1 MDRPLRRSARLNKN
15 EVSADQEIRPDDQ
28 QPRVPCSDRSSSARS
43 SAATMRR
50 LAEARAA
57 RELAELE
64 ERRLETEQ
72 RHLEEQRQLEQRRLE
87 EQRQLEQRRLEAERA
102 RIEAGLE
109 EEKAQIEVEEVE
121 KASSRA
127 SLSRVEKASSRASLS
142 RVVHWL
148 NQNHSPK
155 PEANRSDKLLGRLS
169 ARDLPTFS
177 GDALEWLRFKH
188 AFESTTRIGQYSED
202 ENVARLQRCLRGEA
216 WETVAARIITVS
228 SAQEIMKTLEMR
240 FGRPDLIVQKIIGE
254 IKKIPKLSG
263 SRTELVT
270 LATKVSNCL
279 AAITA
284 TNCSD
289 YLYSPDLV
297 MEIVN
302 KLTENL
308 VYRWIDYSVTQDA
321 ARRPKLAALSDYLMR
336 EAELV
341 CKAGVME
348 PQLKTKTF
356 SSGFGRHP
364 VLAMVDDYS
373 DSGAANATND
383 YSDSGAAN
391 ATNMASINAVSF
403 QKRGGQTD
411 TTRPYCP
418 FCEKDGH
425 DLNSCSP
432 FSSRSVDE
440 RWDWICN
447 KKLCFKCFSPKHRR
461 ERCRSRRQCATC
473 SRGHHTLLHR
483 EDWLNWTKSKRSNG
497 DNDKTTET
505 TANLWTKP
513 EQEGRRYVGV
523 LPVNVEGPAGS
534 VRTCVMIDGGSTISL
549 IDSRLAEKIG
559 AEGPRV
565 NLNLQGAVGE
575 TKRENDSLAVAVT
588 LHTST
593 GSFYLPKIRT
603 VDSLR
608 LPTQKVDRKLIESC
622 LHLQDVPLEEYDGY
636 PEILIGQDYLQLI
649 LIRENR
655 EGRANEPVAS
665 RTNLGWVLHGF
676 VSSSCKVNKEFTNH
690 LHHSEADV
698 ELHELVND
706 YFRVDSL
713 GVKHEENDK
722 FSPGEQRAMSILDAK
737 TRKIGDRW
745 ETGLLWRSDD
755 VALPENKGSAVQR
768 LKVIERMMDVDPAFS
783 IDYSKQVDNL
793 LEKHYAEEVHETLAG
808 PRLWYLPHFG
818 VRNPSKP
825 GKLRLVHDARAET
838 KGISLNTE
846 LLAGPDLLN
855 SLVGVLFR
863 FRERAVA
870 VTGDI
875 KEMFMRVKINEED
888 QKSQLFLWRGMNRD
902 QPPRTYKMTSM
913 IFGAKSSPCTATYI
927 IRKNADQYA
936 ESHPR
941 AVIAI
946 KRRHYVDDYCDSV
959 DTVELVAD
967 VTAIHIA
974 GGFEIRG
981 FVSNKSECLPEPT
994 ETPSVSLLQTESS
1007 QRTLG
1012 MIWKPQ
1018 KDALGFDL
1026 SFKKLEADIVDGSQK
1041 PTKRQMLK
1049 VIMSVF
1055 DPLGFLGPL
1064 LIRGKILLQQLWRS
1078 GVKWD
1083 ELIGDTFTRTWSEF
1097 LIDLKSCEEFMVPRC
1112 YGFSAFD
1119 QFQLH
1124 VFVDASEQ
1132 AFSAVAYLR
1141 RHNGEVA
1148 FAAGK
1153 CRVAPLKLITIPRL
1167 ELQAALM
1174 GARLG
1179 ATVQR
1184 EHDLN
1189 IVDRFFW
1196 TDSRVVWH
1204 WLQNNPQ
1211 DKKSFVS
1218 NRISE
1223 IRELSNSDEWKWL
1236 PGELNVA
1243 DEATRA
1249 KRHDTTKL
1257 KWTTGPDFLKLT
1269 EDRWPKITP
1278 PTILDDIEYTM
1289 ATRTRPAMPLPDIN
1303 RFSRWLRLIRA
1314 SANVILFVERLRNKS
1329 RVSLESRHM
1338 DRAEQLWIIQSQ
1350 HESFGEDIARIET
1363 NKPIEKCSK
1372 LKNLCSYI
1380 DDSGVL
1386 RLKGRARVVQD
1397 VDTGTLDPVLLDG
1410 KHQYT
1415 RLMIRH
1421 YHEKAFHGN
1430 TETVV
1435 NDLRQKYWV
1444 INLRSTVKAV
1454 QHSCLI
1460 CRQRKSQPLH
1470 PPTGDLPLARLAHH
1484 HRVFA
1489 HCGLDYFGPMT
1500 VTIGRRHEKRYG
1512 ALFTCMTTR
1521 AVHIEL
1527 AGSLTTDS
1535 AIMALRRMMNR
1546 RGNPKVIYSDNG
1558 TNFRGANTE
1567 LKRVLKEVDQSE
1579 VSKI

>member
-1 MDRPLRRSARLNKN
+1 
-15 EVSADQEIRPDDQ
+15 
-28 QPRVPCSDRSSSARS
+28 
-43 SAATMRR
+43 MRR

-263 SRTELVT
+263 SRT
-270 LATKVSNCL
+270 
-279 AAITA
+279 
-284 TNCSD
+284 D
-289 YLYSPDLV
+289 
-297 MEIVN
+297 
-302 KLTENL
+302 
-308 VYRWIDYSVTQDA
+308 
-321 ARRPKLAALSDYLMR
+321 
-336 EAELV
+336 
-341 CKAGVME
+341 
-348 PQLKTKTF
+348 
-356 SSGFGRHP
+356 
-364 VLAMVDDYS
+364 
-373 DSGAANATND
+373 
-383 YSDSGAAN
+383 
-391 ATNMASINAVSF
+391 
-403 QKRGGQTD
+403 
-411 TTRPYCP
+411 
-418 FCEKDGH
+418 
-425 DLNSCSP
+425 
-432 FSSRSVDE
+432 
-440 RWDWICN
+440 
-447 KKLCFKCFSPKHRR
+447 
-461 ERCRSRRQCATC
+461 
-473 SRGHHTLLHR
+473 
-483 EDWLNWTKSKRSNG
+483 
-497 DNDKTTET
+497 
-505 TANLWTKP
+505 
-513 EQEGRRYVGV
+513 
-523 LPVNVEGPAGS
+523 
-534 VRTCVMIDGGSTISL
+534 
-549 IDSRLAEKIG
+549 
-559 AEGPRV
+559 
-565 NLNLQGAVGE
+565 
-575 TKRENDSLAVAVT
+575 
-588 LHTST
+588 
-593 GSFYLPKIRT
+593 
-603 VDSLR
+603 
-608 LPTQKVDRKLIESC
+608 
-622 LHLQDVPLEEYDGY
+622 
-636 PEILIGQDYLQLI
+636 
-649 LIRENR
+649 
-655 EGRANEPVAS
+655 
-665 RTNLGWVLHGF
+665 
-676 VSSSCKVNKEFTNH
+676 
-690 LHHSEADV
+690 
-698 ELHELVND
+698 
-706 YFRVDSL
+706 L

-722 FSPGEQRAMSILDAK
+722 FSGQQRAMSILDAK

-913 IFGAKSSPCTATYI
+913 IFGTKSSPCTATYI

-959 DTVELVAD
+959 DTVEEMKQLVAD
-967 VTAIHIA
+967 VTAIHHA

-981 FVSNKSECLPEPT
+981 FVSNKPECLPEPT

-1153 CRVAPLKLITIPRL
+1153 CRVTPLKLITIPRL

-1196 TDSRVVWH
+1196 TDSV
-1204 WLQNNPQ
+1204 L
-1211 DKKSFVS
+1211 
-1218 NRISE
+1218 
-1223 IRELSNSDEWKWL
+1223 
-1236 PGELNVA
+1236 
-1243 DEATRA
+1243 EA
-1249 KRHDTTKL
+1249 
-1257 KWTTGPDFLKLT
+1257 
-1269 EDRWPKITP
+1269 
-1278 PTILDDIEYTM
+1278 M
-1289 ATRTRPAMPLPDIN
+1289 AA
-1303 RFSRWLRLIRA
+1303 
-1314 SANVILFVERLRNKS
+1314 
-1329 RVSLESRHM
+1329 
-1338 DRAEQLWIIQSQ
+1338 
-1350 HESFGEDIARIET
+1350 
-1363 NKPIEKCSK
+1363 
-1372 LKNLCSYI
+1372 
-1380 DDSGVL
+1380 
-1386 RLKGRARVVQD
+1386 
-1397 VDTGTLDPVLLDG
+1397 
-1410 KHQYT
+1410 
-1415 RLMIRH
+1415 
-1421 YHEKAFHGN
+1421 
-1430 TETVV
+1430 
-1435 NDLRQKYWV
+1435 
-1444 INLRSTVKAV
+1444 
-1454 QHSCLI
+1454 
-1460 CRQRKSQPLH
+1460 
-1470 PPTGDLPLARLAHH
+1470 
-1484 HRVFA
+1484 
-1489 HCGLDYFGPMT
+1489 
-1500 VTIGRRHEKRYG
+1500 
-1512 ALFTCMTTR
+1512 
-1521 AVHIEL
+1521 
-1527 AGSLTTDS
+1527 
-1535 AIMALRRMMNR
+1535 
-1546 RGNPKVIYSDNG
+1546 
-1558 TNFRGANTE
+1558 
-1567 LKRVLKEVDQSE
+1567 
-1579 VSKI
+1579 

>member
-1 MDRPLRRSARLNKN
+1 MDRPLCRSARVKKN
-15 EVSADQEIRPDDQ
+15 EVSADQESRPDDQ
-28 QPRVPCSDRSSSARS
+28 QPRVPCSDRSSSTRS

-64 ERRLETEQ
+64 ERRLEI
-72 RHLEEQRQLEQRRLE
+72 EQRRLE

-155 PEANRSDKLLGRLS
+155 PETNRNDKLLGRLS

-254 IKKIPKLSG
+254 IKKIPKLSS

-270 LATKVSNCL
+270 LATKVSNCI

-341 CKAGVME
+341 CRAGVME

-364 VLAMVDDYS
+364 VLAMVDDYT
-373 DSGAANATND
+373 DSGATNAV
-383 YSDSGAAN
+383 
-391 ATNMASINAVSF
+391 NMASINAVSF

-411 TTRPYCP
+411 TTRPHCP

-425 DLNSCSP
+425 DLDSCSP
-432 FSSRSVDE
+432 FSDRSVDE

-483 EDWLNWTKSKRSNG
+483 EDWLNWTKSKQSNG

-936 ESHPR
+936 EFHPR

-959 DTVELVAD
+959 DTVEEMKQLVAD
-967 VTAIHIA
+967 VTAIHYA

-981 FVSNKSECLPEPT
+981 FVSNKPECLPEPT

-1041 PTKRQMLK
+1041 PTKRQMHK

-1064 LIRGKILLQQLWRS
+1064 LIRGKILLQQLWHGCVSTCPHWFLDRLEYRVVYGYWDFEPKCILECGRTDFNEAVPLASVTSRPPHNLAPWRAGVYLLRDEGYMLICEASILKEKLIITAAHCFWDKSSKSSRS
-1078 GVKWD
+1078 VK
-1083 ELIGDTFTRTWSEF
+1083 LF
-1097 LIDLKSCEEFMVPRC
+1097 
-1112 YGFSAFD
+1112 
-1119 QFQLH
+1119 
-1124 VFVDASEQ
+1124 
-1132 AFSAVAYLR
+1132 AVAVNKQHRAWNDIRDAPYEQKRNVSRIVYPANFTGSATKYAEDLALVHLSAPIKFHTSVLPICVDLNDVFERFTFSNEATSVGQMIGWGFESRDAPAEEVHMSDYEYLTPAACRARRPEIEHIMAPTKFCAAVKDDGLVCKGDSGAGLVFPAVEKGVTRHYLR
-1141 RHNGEVA
+1141 GVASSMLFNGDV
-1148 FAAGK
+1148 
-1153 CRVAPLKLITIPRL
+1153 
-1167 ELQAALM
+1167 
-1174 GARLG
+1174 
-1179 ATVQR
+1179 
-1184 EHDLN
+1184 
-1189 IVDRFFW
+1189 
-1196 TDSRVVWH
+1196 
-1204 WLQNNPQ
+1204 
-1211 DKKSFVS
+1211 
-1218 NRISE
+1218 
-1223 IRELSNSDEWKWL
+1223 
-1236 PGELNVA
+1236 
-1243 DEATRA
+1243 
-1249 KRHDTTKL
+1249 
-1257 KWTTGPDFLKLT
+1257 
-1269 EDRWPKITP
+1269 
-1278 PTILDDIEYTM
+1278 
-1289 ATRTRPAMPLPDIN
+1289 
-1303 RFSRWLRLIRA
+1303 
-1314 SANVILFVERLRNKS
+1314 
-1329 RVSLESRHM
+1329 
-1338 DRAEQLWIIQSQ
+1338 
-1350 HESFGEDIARIET
+1350 
-1363 NKPIEKCSK
+1363 CSK
-1372 LKNLCSYI
+1372 AI
-1380 DDSGVL
+1380 V
-1386 RLKGRARVVQD
+1386 
-1397 VDTGTLDPVLLDG
+1397 
-1410 KHQYT
+1410 
-1415 RLMIRH
+1415 
-1421 YHEKAFHGN
+1421 
-1430 TETVV
+1430 
-1435 NDLRQKYWV
+1435 
-1444 INLRSTVKAV
+1444 
-1454 QHSCLI
+1454 
-1460 CRQRKSQPLH
+1460 
-1470 PPTGDLPLARLAHH
+1470 
-1484 HRVFA
+1484 
-1489 HCGLDYFGPMT
+1489 
-1500 VTIGRRHEKRYG
+1500 
-1512 ALFTCMTTR
+1512 LFTQVTKMKQFFY
-1521 AVHIEL
+1521 L
-1527 AGSLTTDS
+1527 NS
-1535 AIMALRRMMNR
+1535 
-1546 RGNPKVIYSDNG
+1546 
-1558 TNFRGANTE
+1558 
-1567 LKRVLKEVDQSE
+1567 
-1579 VSKI
+1579 